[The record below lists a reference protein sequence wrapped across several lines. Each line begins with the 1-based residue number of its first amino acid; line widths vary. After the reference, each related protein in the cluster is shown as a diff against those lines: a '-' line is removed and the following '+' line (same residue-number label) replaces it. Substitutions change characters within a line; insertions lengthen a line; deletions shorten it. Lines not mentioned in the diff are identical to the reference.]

1 MGRLLRYLRP
11 FVPLLALAVGMLLI
25 QVICDLMLPGLL
37 SRLVNEVL
45 RISAVSPGGEDASVI
60 QIGLRML
67 AVALGGGAAAIGV
80 DFFSTK
86 LAAGVARDLRYA
98 VFEKVEGFSSAEFD
112 SFSTASLI
120 TRCTNDISQI
130 QGIFVMGIRMI
141 CYAPIMGVGS
151 IVMAVSMSP
160 SLSWIIILAVL
171 VLIGMVFLVMT
182 LAVPKFRL
190 IQSLVDRLNRT
201 ARETLNGLPV
211 IRAFGKERHE
221 ENRFDGVNRDLT
233 AANLF
238 VHRLMAGQFPLMQFI
253 MNTVIV
259 VIMWIGAHKIAG
271 GDLDVGGMM
280 AFIQYAM
287 HIMFSFM
294 FLSMMFIMLPRTAV
308 SADRVAQVLNTD
320 IAVKDPPRPRSP
332 APSRGGCGLEFRNVS
347 FRYAGASAEALSG
360 ISFTAEPGET
370 TAIIGPTGS
379 GKTTI
384 ASLILRFYDVT
395 EGAIFLD
402 GLDIRELAQGEL
414 RSRIGYVPQRSV
426 LLSGPVSFNLSYG
439 KKDASAEEI
448 REGAGIAQ
456 ALDFIEAR
464 EEGFEFLLAQGATN
478 LSGGQ
483 KQRLSIA
490 RALIRNPGLLIFD
503 DSFSALDFAT
513 DARLRRALAEK
524 RGDAAKIVVTQR
536 VGAIMGAEKI
546 IVLDNGKI
554 AGMGTH
560 GELLKTSAEYRE
572 IAESQLSR
580 EELP

>member
-11 FVPLLALAVGMLLI
+11 FVPLLALAVGTLLI
-25 QVICDLMLPGLL
+25 QVICDLALPGLL

-60 QIGLRML
+60 RIGLRML

-98 VFEKVEGFSSAEFD
+98 VFEKVEGFSSREFD

-120 TRCTNDISQI
+120 TRCINDINQI

-171 VLIGMVFLVMT
+171 VLIGMVLIIMA

-211 IRAFGKERHE
+211 IRAFGKEGHE

-238 VHRLMAGQFPLMQFI
+238 VHRLMAVQFPLMQFI

-259 VIMWIGAHKIAG
+259 VIIWIGAHKIAG

-287 HIMFSFM
+287 HIIFSFM

-308 SADRVAQVLNTD
+308 SADRVARVLDTD

-332 APSRGGCGLEFRNVS
+332 APSRGGCRLEFRNVS

-402 GLDIRELAQGEL
+402 GLDIREMAQGEL

-464 EEGFEFLLAQGATN
+464 EEGFEFLLSQGAAN

-513 DARLRRALAEK
+513 DARLRKALAEK

-546 IVLDNGKI
+546 IVLDDGKI